1 MRANLGSTAS
11 VKWWGPIRTPPR
23 HGAHR
28 KLRYGSSTELVSPSI
43 ANLWRPKFCHP
54 EHRPLP
60 PASLRR
66 NTCLRPE
73 HPSSPLVGP
82 RSNLSCWPSPPRSHL
97 HRISAACDLRPDD
110 STTRRLD
117 GDPTPLNHRRESR
130 PPPYD
135 AAHRQPK
142 KQIPWRTRS
151 RTPSSSSWS
160 TSCRSASR
168 ASSLA
173 FSACCGW
180 GRGAMI
186 HGADFACARSNQDI
200 ANQAV
205 LEVSDRL
212 LYDIENNRAP
222 YRHGPLD
229 PRLVRVKPHGPVCA
243 VANPSS

>member
-1 MRANLGSTAS
+1 MLCRVEWRKRELAAGLTALQPAGPPCRFGKRALETPPPSHAGNLGNLGSTAS

-97 HRISAACDLRPDD
+97 HRVSAACDLRPDD
-110 STTRRLD
+110 DSTTRRRSD
-117 GDPTPLNHRRESR
+117 AAQ
-130 PPPYD
+130 PPPRKPPPSIRRCPP
-135 AAHRQPK
+135 AA
-142 KQIPWRTRS
+142 
-151 RTPSSSSWS
+151 
-160 TSCRSASR
+160 
-168 ASSLA
+168 
-173 FSACCGW
+173 
-180 GRGAMI
+180 
-186 HGADFACARSNQDI
+186 
-200 ANQAV
+200 
-205 LEVSDRL
+205 
-212 LYDIENNRAP
+212 
-222 YRHGPLD
+222 
-229 PRLVRVKPHGPVCA
+229 
-243 VANPSS
+243 